1 MSELDT
7 HLNEQGERD
16 WLFPYSPSRKPE
28 LIPPIALA
36 YIGDAVYEVA
46 VRQYLLSKP
55 NLRPHH
61 LHQKATSFVSAK
73 GQSRILSLIE
83 SMLDD
88 KEQDVVRQGRNA
100 KSSVP
105 KNADVQQYRHA
116 TAFECLVGYLYL
128 SKKEARLR
136 ELIDLGITQMQQENN
151 N

>member
-1 MSELDT
+1 MSEMEIGRK
-7 HLNEQGERD
+7 EQGEQD

-88 KEQDVVRQGRNA
+88 KEQDIVRQGRNA

-128 SKKEARLR
+128 SKREARLR
-136 ELIDLGITQMQQENN
+136 ELIDMGITQMQQENN